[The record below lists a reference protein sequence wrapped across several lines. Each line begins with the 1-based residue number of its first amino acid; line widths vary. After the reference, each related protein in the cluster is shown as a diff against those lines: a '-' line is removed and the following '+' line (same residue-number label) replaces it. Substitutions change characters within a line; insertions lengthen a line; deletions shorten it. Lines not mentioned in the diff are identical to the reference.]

1 MAPDLISRK
10 SAEPRVALKCFHVDV
25 AQQSRCMLMRGSKV
39 SLSVSDVFLSSVA
52 ALCTAFREVRS
63 ALSLN
68 ADRLEGTVP
77 VPWIAFADC

>member
-1 MAPDLISRK
+1 
-10 SAEPRVALKCFHVDV
+10 
-25 AQQSRCMLMRGSKV
+25 MRGSKV